1 MDKILQL
8 LGLAMRA
15 GKVVS
20 GEEMVIE
27 QVRTGR
33 AEMVLLALDA
43 AKNSEKKIMDKC
55 MSYKVPLHRYGTR
68 YDLGKAIG
76 KGERVV
82 LAIIDPG
89 FARSLEKLLQ

>member
-1 MDKILQL
+1 MDKVLQL

-20 GEEMVIE
+20 GEETVLE
-27 QVRTGR
+27 QIRTGR
-33 AEMVLLALDA
+33 AEIVFLALDA
-43 AKNSEKKIMDKC
+43 AKNIEKKMSDKC
-55 MSYKVPLHRYGTR
+55 SSYQVPLRRYGTR

-82 LAIIDPG
+82 IAVTDPG